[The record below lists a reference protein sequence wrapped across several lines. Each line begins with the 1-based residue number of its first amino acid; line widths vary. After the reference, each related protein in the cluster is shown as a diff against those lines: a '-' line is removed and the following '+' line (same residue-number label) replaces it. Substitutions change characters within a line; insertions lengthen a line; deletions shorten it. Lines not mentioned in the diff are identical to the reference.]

1 MLAMVL
7 QQVNLP
13 VEGIGLII
21 GVDRLLD
28 MTRTAVNITGD
39 CMVSC
44 VVAKSEGELDE
55 AVYNDPDAGI
65 KEETVD
71 FEHFDKNA

>member
-1 MLAMVL
+1 
-7 QQVNLP
+7 
-13 VEGIGLII
+13 
-21 GVDRLLD
+21 

-55 AVYNDPDAGI
+55 AVFNDPDAGT
-65 KEETVD
+65 KEENID
-71 FEHFDKNA
+71 FEHFDKNS